1 MGRQRYEISA
11 EDYSAAEGWIGRH
24 LPELP
29 PDTVQALREASSP
42 ANLQSIVDRFFS
54 PAQRR
59 RLHGAIRQTR
69 NRNRQRSISVTL
81 DGKTADELYQL
92 SEWTRQPPAR
102 ILRELIFSKWNE
114 TCWTLIRRTERET
127 GRTIKFDEIIK
138 AKSPELIS
146 ALLLKAGQKLDK

>member
-1 MGRQRYEISA
+1 MGRPRYEISA
-11 EDYSAAEGWIGRH
+11 EDHLAAEGWIGRH
-24 LPELP
+24 LLELP
-29 PDTVQALREASSP
+29 PEAAQALRGASSP
-42 ANLQSIVDRFFS
+42 ADLQSVVDLFFS
-54 PAQRR
+54 AAQRR

-69 NRNRQRSISVTL
+69 NRDRKKSISVTL

-92 SEWTRQPPAR
+92 SEWTGQPPAR
-102 ILRELIFSKWNE
+102 ILQDLIFSKWNE